1 MGRIVHRDV
10 MQLNAAPELV
20 REFIMTPERVA
31 DYFPGVIDCGT
42 FEAGKSIWCS
52 AKTGVSLLQ
61 IIEEETTAWKLSMR
75 VVNAMKMAAPFSAEA
90 IQANP
95 FMTMVEDW
103 EVEASD
109 GSTRLSKTWR
119 NMVMH
124 KMKWL
129 PMGLLIRRT
138 AKAEHQKLVD
148 GWNKAAA

>member
-1 MGRIVHRDV
+1 MDIST
-10 MQLNAAPELV
+10 V
-20 REFIMTPERVA
+20 RELNMRVEQEAHFLQALLSEVNKVMVGQEALVERLLIALLA
-31 DYFPGVIDCGT
+31 DGHILLEGVPGL
-42 FEAGKSIWCS
+42 
-52 AKTGVSLLQ
+52 AKTLLVK
-61 IIEEETTAWKLSMR
+61 TA
-75 VVNAMKMAAPFSAEA
+75 AEA
-90 IQANP
+90 IQADP

-103 EVEASD
+103 EVEASE
-109 GSTRLSKTWR
+109 GGTRLSKTWR